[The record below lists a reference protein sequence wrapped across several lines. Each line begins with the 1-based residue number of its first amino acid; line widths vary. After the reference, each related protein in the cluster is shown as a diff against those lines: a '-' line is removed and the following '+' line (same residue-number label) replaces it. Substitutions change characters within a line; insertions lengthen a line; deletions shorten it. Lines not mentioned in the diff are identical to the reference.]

1 MEIFLQTLRDS
12 GVGPTVIGLVLF
24 LIWLVN
30 KLPAIDDYQK
40 KRKIEKIES
49 LDKAIVSSISES
61 EKSLLNQEKAQQ
73 IFYEATGFNGHQ
85 KLREKIAKL
94 IIDSNGQYNLQDFI
108 SIRSYLE
115 YDKNRDTVIIDIK
128 PSIWYSQTFMWCI
141 FVGII
146 LAIILLIIAL
156 ILFFPFFIKMFTH
169 NLVFLL
175 SLIITPLVLL
185 ALYAPDA
192 RKYKILTKLYESQQA
207 LFLFRRP
214 NKNLMFTTVIIYLGV
229 FYESIL
235 WVKMIS

>member
-1 MEIFLQTLRDS
+1 
-12 GVGPTVIGLVLF
+12 
-24 LIWLVN
+24 
-30 KLPAIDDYQK
+30 
-40 KRKIEKIES
+40 
-49 LDKAIVSSISES
+49 
-61 EKSLLNQEKAQQ
+61 
-73 IFYEATGFNGHQ
+73 
-85 KLREKIAKL
+85 
-94 IIDSNGQYNLQDFI
+94 
-108 SIRSYLE
+108 
-115 YDKNRDTVIIDIK
+115 
-128 PSIWYSQTFMWCI
+128 
-141 FVGII
+141 
-146 LAIILLIIAL
+146 
-156 ILFFPFFIKMFTH
+156 MFTH